1 MENLLIINEIKLLIL
16 SLLGTIIYFTTLK
29 LKKPSKNEA
38 KAAILIFITYIVS
51 LLSMYYLKDKYN
63 PNHLFMCVSIIFN
76 LLSLSI
82 LTKLKLCTPKIETIF
97 IFLIIISI
105 LLGYNCY
112 SPYWSRQHDS
122 RSFYYPENGGHFGY
136 IGYIFTN
143 NSLPNGSPMDIWCFY
158 NPPLFY
164 IVSTLV
170 MKTVMLFIN
179 SIDISFEIVQ
189 LFSFIYM
196 LIFDIYVYKIL
207 KEIGIKKSLIPSLL
221 LTALAPAMIIMSGS
235 INNDILSIMLS
246 TMAIYYTIIW
256 YKDDTLKNLI
266 KIALTISLAI
276 MTKISAALIA
286 VAIAIVFLT
295 KVIKNKTE
303 IKKYIKHFAIFAI
316 IALPIGLWFPI
327 KNLVLYDMPI
337 TYVQSVD
344 ESNTANISKYS
355 MLDRFFK
362 INPSHLDNINI
373 DMSLENADYNIYLTT
388 IKSFIIDEYIDYEQ
402 NQTLKT
408 IIFGIFYL
416 SITFSIFYLITIIYA
431 IIKRK
436 ELNNWMYFL
445 MLIGILS
452 IISYIKFCFDF
463 PFTFTMNFRYI
474 VPTLITYSAII
485 GLASDDNKYI
495 YLANTILSTLFTCL
509 SILMFTMIL

>member
-1 MENLLIINEIKLLIL
+1 
-16 SLLGTIIYFTTLK
+16 
-29 LKKPSKNEA
+29 
-38 KAAILIFITYIVS
+38 
-51 LLSMYYLKDKYN
+51 
-63 PNHLFMCVSIIFN
+63 
-76 LLSLSI
+76 
-82 LTKLKLCTPKIETIF
+82 
-97 IFLIIISI
+97 
-105 LLGYNCY
+105 
-112 SPYWSRQHDS
+112 
-122 RSFYYPENGGHFGY
+122 
-136 IGYIFTN
+136 
-143 NSLPNGSPMDIWCFY
+143 
-158 NPPLFY
+158 
-164 IVSTLV
+164 
-170 MKTVMLFIN
+170 
-179 SIDISFEIVQ
+179 
-189 LFSFIYM
+189 
-196 LIFDIYVYKIL
+196 
-207 KEIGIKKSLIPSLL
+207 
-221 LTALAPAMIIMSGS
+221 
-235 INNDILSIMLS
+235 
-246 TMAIYYTIIW
+246 
-256 YKDDTLKNLI
+256 
-266 KIALTISLAI
+266 
-276 MTKISAALIA
+276 
-286 VAIAIVFLT
+286 
-295 KVIKNKTE
+295 
-303 IKKYIKHFAIFAI
+303 
-316 IALPIGLWFPI
+316 
-327 KNLVLYDMPI
+327 MPI